1 MLRKQLLCLS
11 RCLLAV
17 FCCLS
22 TFTACAAEKADI
34 FDPNRFADICASGDL
49 QALREALDQGAD
61 PNLGPEQHPSWKRI
75 KNPTHIRLGDT
86 PLIIAVR
93 NNPDKPDFARLLL
106 EYGAEANGGDAHD
119 KSALMESAAANEAWP
134 EMTRLLLEAG
144 ARVNTTNYEGLSAL
158 HYALMKGNAS
168 VAMQLLE
175 AGADPHIKTRLGKST
190 LHYAISP
197 ELVPLLVKA
206 GVDVN
211 AMPDDT
217 IGESPLAVQAGNGH
231 EAAVYALL
239 EAGAKVNAK
248 DLLKGTP
255 LMRAVSGAHGPDMV
269 QKLLE
274 AGANVQARDQ
284 AGRTVLHYA
293 NYNRHGQEIAITR
306 LLLAHG
312 ADIQA
317 QTTQGATVLMDTAN
331 IQSPNSL
338 KLLALLLEHGANPL
352 DRDSAGDT
360 ALAYVAGRD
369 AKQKKALL
377 RKAMAAAKRS
387 IKPQ

>member
-1 MLRKQLLCLS
+1 MLRKHLLCLS

-22 TFTACAAEKADI
+22 TFTACTAAKAEN
-34 FDPNRFADICASGDL
+34 FDPNRFADICASGKL
-49 QALREALDQGAD
+49 EALREALEQGAD
-61 PNLGPEQHPSWKRI
+61 PNIGPKQHPSWKRI
-75 KNPTHIRLGDT
+75 KNPIHIRMGDT
-86 PLIIAVR
+86 PLVIAVR
-93 NNPDKPDFARLLL
+93 NNPDKTDFVRLLL
-106 EYGAEANGGDAHD
+106 EHGAEVNGGDTHD
-119 KSALMESAAANEAWP
+119 KSALMEAAAAREARP
-134 EMTRLLLEAG
+134 EMTRLLLDAG
-144 ARVNTTNYEGLSAL
+144 AKVNAINYEGLSAL

-168 VAMQLLE
+168 VAIQLLE
-175 AGADPHIKTRLGKST
+175 AGADLHIKTRLGKNT

-239 EAGAKVNAK
+239 QAGAKVNAQ
-248 DLLKGTP
+248 DLLGGTP
-255 LMRAVSGAHGPDMV
+255 LMRAAPGAHGPEMV

-274 AGANVQARDQ
+274 AGADIQARDQ

-293 NYNRHGQEIAITR
+293 NLNRHGQEIAITR
-306 LLLAHG
+306 LLLARG
-312 ADIQA
+312 ADIHA
-317 QTTQGATVLMDTAN
+317 QTTQGVTVLMNTAS
-331 IQSPNSL
+331 IQSENSL

-352 DRDSAGDT
+352 AEDSAGDT
-360 ALAYVAGRD
+360 ALAYVAGSD

-377 RKAMAAAKRS
+377 RKAMAAAKHS